1 MAAADFPASGEG
13 PNENALALTAD
24 GAVLSVARMDGGDGK
39 AWGDHRF
46 KPYYASR
53 SAQAS
58 RGKVWLGVG
67 RNFRC
72 ASLRPVLYSK
82 PLMPWIKR
90 ITLDDVL
97 PL

>member
-1 MAAADFPASGEG
+1 MTTQLPPGDFSAPCSTRRTKHPRIAKPSNSPA
-13 PNENALALTAD
+13 ENALSLTAD

-58 RGKVWLGVG
+58 RGKV
-67 RNFRC
+67 
-72 ASLRPVLYSK
+72 
-82 PLMPWIKR
+82 
-90 ITLDDVL
+90 
-97 PL
+97 